1 MLAILFLLFMYDKQG
16 RVVGRDTGARVQPKK
31 KIHHIYPF
39 LFILSA

>member
-16 RVVGRDTGARVQPKK
+16 RGVGRDTGAPVPPKK
-31 KIHHIYPF
+31 RMHHIYPF